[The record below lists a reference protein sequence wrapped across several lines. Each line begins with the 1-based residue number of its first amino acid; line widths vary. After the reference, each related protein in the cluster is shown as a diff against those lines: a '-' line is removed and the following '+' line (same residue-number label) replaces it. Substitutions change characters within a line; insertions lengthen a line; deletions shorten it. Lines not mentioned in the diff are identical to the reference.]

1 VAESFRRMLV
11 AVLRVPLLYKI
22 LVANSLIVALGAVAG
37 TLLTV
42 WHVSTYPDDPHIELI
57 ALFAGAGLGLSF
69 IVNFA
74 VLRLAL
80 TPLTRL
86 QSGVD
91 GVRDGNL
98 TTRVRIG
105 RLDDEQFVRLIE
117 TFNQMLATIAENT
130 QELRKLSQ
138 RIIEAQEE
146 ERQRVARELHDQS
159 GQSLTTMLV
168 RLRLLERSEDAAQA
182 RLHVQ
187 ELRKLTAQALEEIR
201 RIALELRPKILE
213 DLGLCEALAWRADEL
228 NASAAVRASLQT
240 SGMDHR
246 LSRELELALYRVA
259 QEALTNI
266 ARHAQAKTA
275 QVSLRQVAG
284 QVTLSIVDDG
294 AGFDA
299 EAVLAHPSGLGLA
312 GMRERLALVGGS
324 LQVQSTPGQGTVL
337 IASAPATA

>member
-1 VAESFRRMLV
+1 VAESLRRMLV

-69 IVNFA
+69 VVNFA

-91 GVRDGNL
+91 GVRNGNL
-98 TTRVRIG
+98 TTRVRTG

-266 ARHAQAKTA
+266 ARHSQAKTA

-284 QVTLSIVDDG
+284 RVTLSIVDDG

>member
-1 VAESFRRMLV
+1 MAESFRRMLV

>member
-1 VAESFRRMLV
+1 MAESLRRMLV

-69 IVNFA
+69 VVNFA

-91 GVRDGNL
+91 GVRNGNL
-98 TTRVRIG
+98 TTRVRTG

-266 ARHAQAKTA
+266 ARHSQAKTA

-284 QVTLSIVDDG
+284 RVTLSIVDDG

>member
-1 VAESFRRMLV
+1 MAESFRRMLV

-22 LVANSLIVALGAVAG
+22 LVANSLIVAIGAVAG

-69 IVNFA
+69 VVNFA

-91 GVRDGNL
+91 GVRNGNL
-98 TTRVRIG
+98 TTRVRTG

-240 SGMDHR
+240 NGMDHR

-266 ARHAQAKTA
+266 ARHSQAKTA

-324 LQVQSTPGQGTVL
+324 LQVQSTPGQGTVV

>member
-1 VAESFRRMLV
+1 MV

-22 LVANSLIVALGAVAG
+22 LVANSLIVAIGAVAG

-69 IVNFA
+69 VVNFA

-91 GVRDGNL
+91 GVRNGNL
-98 TTRVRIG
+98 TTRVRTG

-240 SGMDHR
+240 NGMDHR

-266 ARHAQAKTA
+266 ARHSQAKTA

-324 LQVQSTPGQGTVL
+324 LQVQSTPGQGTVV